1 MKIYLF
7 IAYFLGLPSQQLL
20 SIRLIKVKLMRLR
33 LLICFLNEWTYK
45 TVENVN

>member
-7 IAYFLGLPSQQLL
+7 IAYFWELPPQQLL

-33 LLICFLNEWTYK
+33 LLICVLNEWSHK